1 MSFRRLWEAFR
12 EALRSLLKLR
22 GQPELVRGLHLNGRL
37 GKLLPWLFV
46 QQQNL
51 PDMPDTLRTQL
62 QLVVSLLYL
71 RQFAV
76 SVGSS

>member
-51 PDMPDTLRTQL
+51 PDTLRTQL